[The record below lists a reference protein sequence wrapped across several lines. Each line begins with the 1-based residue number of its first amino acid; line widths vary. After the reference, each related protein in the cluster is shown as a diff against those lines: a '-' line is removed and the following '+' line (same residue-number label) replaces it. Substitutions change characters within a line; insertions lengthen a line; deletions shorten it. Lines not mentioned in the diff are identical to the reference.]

1 MGPFRHYSDMRTV
14 TIKRKGLV
22 WLSLWGVLVYDLVY
36 GVMGGKG
43 WSRAGHIVSVIS
55 RGKGQKGRVGLP
67 QSLPTTCLQ

>member
-36 GVMGGKG
+36 GVMGG
-43 WSRAGHIVSVIS
+43 HIVSVIS
-55 RGKGQKGRVGLP
+55 QGKGQKGRIGLP